1 MKALTLSAPN
11 ELRYGEVPDPEVRAG
26 EVLIDVRACG
36 VCGSDIHGMDGSSG
50 RRIPPIIMGHEA
62 AGTIG
67 RVGAGVTGWSVGDHV
82 TFDSTIYCGTCS
94 YCGRGQVNL
103 CDRRRVLGVS
113 CDDYRQPGAFAERV
127 VVPAHIVH
135 RLPDGMTFIQGALVE
150 PLAIALHAISRLGD
164 AIEEPVVVVGAG
176 VIGLMVI
183 QALHARGIQG
193 LFAVDIDGSRLER
206 ARGLGAQPVD
216 GADAG
221 VVAKTVSQLTSDREA
236 GIVFDAVG
244 MRATVELAVGLTR
257 KGGRVVLVGNLAPR
271 VDLPLQ
277 AVVTRELTLLGSA
290 TSAGEF
296 PLAIAM
302 ISEGRIDVGAMV
314 SAVVPLRDGDLWM
327 HRLQAG
333 DPSLLKVIF
342 EP

>member
-11 ELRYGEVPDPEVRAG
+11 ELRYGEVPDPEVHAG

-67 RVGAGVTGWSVGDHV
+67 RVGAGVTGWSAGDRV
-82 TFDSTIYCGTCS
+82 TFDSTIYCGTCA

-113 CDDYRQPGAFAERV
+113 CDDYRQPGAFAARV

-135 RLPDGMTFIQGALVE
+135 RLPDGVTFIQGALVE

-164 AIEEPVVVVGAG
+164 EIEGPVVVVGAG

-183 QALHARGIQG
+183 QALHARGIDE
-193 LFAVDIDGSRLER
+193 LIAVDIDGSRLER
-206 ARGLGAQPVD
+206 ARGLGAQPVTGGD
-216 GADAG
+216 PG
-221 VVAKTVSQLTSDREA
+221 VVAKTVSQMLSDREA

-257 KGGRVVLVGNLAPR
+257 KGGSVVLVGNLAPR

-302 ISEGRIDVGAMV
+302 IAEGRIDVGAMV
-314 SAVVPLRDGDLWM
+314 SAVVPLREGGPWM